1 MFLIQLFEDKAGAV
15 VEASGELCIVVKWLD
30 APAAGTTNKRKI
42 VGETQS
48 LTLEQWKGDYKAR
61 RA

>member
-1 MFLIQLFEDKAGAV
+1 M
-15 VEASGELCIVVKWLD
+15 VETGGKLCIVVKWFD
-30 APAAGTTNKRKI
+30 APAAGAANTRKI

>member
-1 MFLIQLFEDKAGAV
+1 MGETG
-15 VEASGELCIVVKWLD
+15 GELNIVVKWLD
-30 APAAGTTNKRKI
+30 APAAGAANMRKI

-48 LTLEQWKGDYKAR
+48 LSFEQWKGDYKAR